1 MNDFKD
7 YLAHHGILGMKW
19 GIRRFRNYDGSLT
32 NAGRKRYDSPGN
44 LRYKKT
50 AKEQEARKKKRRTRA
65 KQIAKGL
72 AAAALVG
79 GAGYAAY
86 KLSKKAAPALAK
98 AMHRYDSLMGINN
111 NQSNGPII
119 VNKKTG
125 QVITDPDELR
135 RAEEYIEARRSGLD
149 PRTIEQ
155 SEPSRV
161 NVDRVEPNQVPVRSA
176 EEEAAK
182 TREFVFIA
190 SRQGDPEDS
199 LRALREHPDL
209 NTPGSRDFLQERFK
223 SRLKERQSEPIFRD
237 DGLMHISRIDSSE
250 AIMAKSSWNAEKA
263 GKRKPGHF
271 EKQNAGLTMGAY
283 EELVR
288 KYADPYLAYRAK
300 HPETYG
306 LQSHKDPAYFY
317 EEWDI

>member
-50 AKEQEARKKKRRTRA
+50 AKEQEARKEKRRTRA

-86 KLSKKAAPALAK
+86 KLNKKAAPALAK

-161 NVDRVEPNQVPVRSA
+161 NVDRVEPDRVPERSA
-176 EEEAAK
+176 EAEAAK

-237 DGLMHISRIDSSE
+237 DGLMHISRTDSGESV
-250 AIMAKSSWNAEKA
+250 MTKSSWNAEKA

-271 EKQNAGLTMGAY
+271 EKQNDGLTMSAY
-283 EELVR
+283 EALVR

-306 LQSHKDPAYFY
+306 LQTNEDPAYFY

>member
-50 AKEQEARKKKRRTRA
+50 AKEQEARKEKRRTRA

-86 KLSKKAAPALAK
+86 KLNEKAAPALAK

-125 QVITDPDELR
+125 RVVTDPEELKKLDEDFQHMKAVSELRSNFYNFANTNVEEARKALSRDPKYQTDELR
-135 RAEEYIEARRSGLD
+135 EDLAMYLHGKYAQKAIEAASRPIEDRNGKMIIHNEDSTITRAMKREWNHSAQRFVDGKPGFEQRYGLD
-149 PRTIEQ
+149 WM
-155 SEPSRV
+155 SFYKMV
-161 NVDRVEPNQVPVRSA
+161 
-176 EEEAAK
+176 K
-182 TREFVFIA
+182 TH
-190 SRQGDPEDS
+190 GDP
-199 LRALREHPDL
+199 
-209 NTPGSRDFLQERFK
+209 
-223 SRLKERQSEPIFRD
+223 
-237 DGLMHISRIDSSE
+237 
-250 AIMAKSSWNAEKA
+250 
-263 GKRKPGHF
+263 
-271 EKQNAGLTMGAY
+271 Y
-283 EELVR
+283 V
-288 KYADPYLAYRAK
+288 AYRVK
-300 HPETYG
+300 HPETYFI
-306 LQSHKDPAYFY
+306 SDPREDPAYKPK
-317 EEWDI
+317 EWDI